1 VVGRFTTA
9 AIGAVLIVVGVLGG
23 GVGRADGPTVR
34 LRLGAV
40 APEGTAWA
48 RLLKA
53 FANDVAQ
60 ATNGAVQMKWVLG
73 GIAGDET
80 ESMER
85 VRRGQLDGLAG
96 AMFCERLAP
105 SLKVVRVPGIVR
117 TRAEYR
123 HVISRLRST
132 VEAEMA
138 KEGWVSLGVTTLGED
153 QLLTRRPFRTL
164 DELRGMRI
172 WVWNL
177 DDVLLA
183 YFKELGVEPAA
194 MPPADAARAFDDGRS
209 DGFVAVPSAA
219 LAYQW
224 TIRARNF
231 ARPQL
236 GWLPGCL
243 VFAQRAFDA
252 LSPAHR
258 EIVRTAA
265 AKLTALTDE
274 AGEQMDDQLAGGL
287 LARQGVTMVPVD
299 EKLRAA
305 LWAAGERTTA
315 RLRGPT
321 LPAALVSAVNGWL
334 AELRQRAPAAR

>member
-1 VVGRFTTA
+1 VRRLALAAVRALVLLVAVGWAGR
-9 AIGAVLIVVGVLGG
+9 
-23 GVGRADGPTVR
+23 GRAEGPTVR

-40 APEGTAWA
+40 APEGTGWA
-48 RLLKA
+48 RALKA

-73 GIAGDET
+73 GIAGDEL

-117 TRAEYR
+117 THAEYR
-123 HVISRLRST
+123 HVITRLRST
-132 VEAEMA
+132 IEAEMA
-138 KEGWVSLGVTTLGED
+138 REGWVSLGVTTLGED
-153 QLLTRRPFRTL
+153 HILTRRPFRTL

-183 YFKELGVEPAA
+183 YFKEIGVEPAA

-209 DGFVAVPSAA
+209 DGFVTVPSAA

-224 TIRARNF
+224 TLRARNF
-231 ARPQL
+231 ARAPL
-236 GWLPGCL
+236 GWLPACL
-243 VFAQRAFDA
+243 VFAQRSFDA

-258 EIVRTAA
+258 DAVRTAA
-265 AKLTALTDE
+265 AKLTVLVDE
-274 AGEQMDDQLAGGL
+274 QGEQADEQLTGGL

-299 EKLRAA
+299 DKLRAA
-305 LWAAGERTTA
+305 LWAAGDRTAA
-315 RLRGPT
+315 RLRG
-321 LPAALVSAVNGWL
+321 AALPTALVTAVSGWL
-334 AELRQRAPAAR
+334 AAERQRAAPNH